1 MKLQNKIIVAIL
13 LAVAAPFVVFLLLPD
28 SISPQAVNLTVG
40 FVALG
45 CALLAG
51 LFARAHGRRLGRLV
65 EAASE
70 IGAGDLSRDRSQRL
84 PTRRRRLLPDEIDAL
99 SASLSLVREAFLH
112 ILQTVEETTGQAER
126 SSSSLTDLAKRINV
140 SAGNISQSMEE
151 ISRGAELQTE
161 LVEKTSTLVGEMARS
176 IQRTSLSAED
186 AARSSREASQVAQS
200 GSKMAGEAVEKMRGV
215 FEGVEKYS
223 RRVYEF
229 GEKTREIGNIVKVI
243 TDVAQQTHLLAINA
257 TIEAARAGEAG
268 RGFAVVAEEIRQ
280 LADNSSRSA
289 ERIGKIVEEVT
300 AESEDAMQAVKE
312 SALRLSEGRDQLS
325 YIIDSLKNIVATV
338 TSGSD
343 RVQIISRLAKEQ
355 IAGAEQTVKAI
366 QNILRV
372 TQKNASST
380 DSVSRAVEAQSDSL
394 LDMTKLAAEIV
405 ALAGVLDAE
414 VRKFKFAETDERGDE
429 TD

>member
-1 MKLQNKIIVAIL
+1 MKLQNKIIITIL
-13 LAVAAPFVVFLLLPD
+13 LAVAAPFAVFVLLPD
-28 SISPQAVNLTVG
+28 SMSFAAVELTVG
-40 FVALG
+40 LVAFAS
-45 CALLAG
+45 ALLAG
-51 LFARAHGRRLGRLV
+51 LYARAHGRRLGRLV
-65 EAASE
+65 EAASR
-70 IGAGDLSRDRSQRL
+70 IGAGDLSTGRSQNL
-84 PTRRRRLLPDEIDAL
+84 PASRRLLADEIDEL
-99 SASLSLVREAFLH
+99 NTTLSLVREAFRH
-112 ILQTVEETTGQAER
+112 MLQTVEEKTGQTER
-126 SSSSLTDLAKRINV
+126 SSSSLTELAKRINV

-200 GSKMAGEAVEKMRGV
+200 GGKMAGEAVDKMRGV
-215 FEGVEKYS
+215 FEGVERYS

-229 GEKTREIGNIVKVI
+229 GEKTKEIGNIVKVI

-300 AESEDAMQAVKE
+300 AESEDAMRAVKE

-372 TQKNASST
+372 TQKNATST
-380 DSVSRAVEAQSDSL
+380 DSVSRAVDAQSDSL
-394 LDMTKLAAEIV
+394 LDVTKLTAEIV
-405 ALAGVLDAE
+405 AFAGVLEGE
-414 VRKFKFAETDERGDE
+414 VRKFKYAESDGHGEE
-429 TD
+429 TG

>member
-13 LAVAAPFVVFLLLPD
+13 LAVAAPFVVLVLLPD
-28 SISPQAVNLTVG
+28 SISPRAVKLTVG

-51 LFARAHGRRLGRLV
+51 LFTRAHGRRLGRLV
-65 EAASE
+65 EAASG
-70 IGAGDLSRDRSQRL
+70 IGAGDLSHDRSQHL
-84 PTRRRRLLPDEIDAL
+84 LTRRRLLPDEIDAL

-140 SAGNISQSMEE
+140 SAGNISRSMEE

-186 AARSSREASQVAQS
+186 AARSSRDASQVAQS

-229 GEKTREIGNIVKVI
+229 GEKTREIGNIVRVI

-405 ALAGVLDAE
+405 TLAGVLDAE
-414 VRKFKFAETDERGDE
+414 VRKFKFGESDER
-429 TD
+429 